1 MTIAVTSRSFS
12 KNEFLRKKLL
22 EVDSNVKFNDSN
34 STLKD
39 DELVNFLKGCDKA
52 ITSME
57 IIDEKL
63 LSKLPALKK
72 ISKFGVGIDMIDT
85 IALKKK
91 GIKLNYFPGT
101 NKRSVSELVISL
113 STLLLRKAPIMNAD
127 MKEGKWKQIKGRQ
140 LSGLTVGII
149 GCGPI
154 GRDVIHLIQPYQCKL
169 LLFDQINLE
178 ELCNNYKNVRQTT
191 LENLLTQSDV
201 ITIHLPLNEKTK
213 NIINSDMVKLIKKNA
228 VLINLARGGL
238 IDEDE
243 VIQSLKD
250 GLISGVA
257 IDCFRDEPLSNFQIS
272 KIPNLF
278 TTPHI
283 GGSTE
288 EAILSMGMAAIEGI
302 ID

>member
-1 MTIAVTSRSFS
+1 
-12 KNEFLRKKLL
+12 
-22 EVDSNVKFNDSN
+22 
-34 STLKD
+34 
-39 DELVNFLKGCDKA
+39 
-52 ITSME
+52 
-57 IIDEKL
+57 
-63 LSKLPALKK
+63 
-72 ISKFGVGIDMIDT
+72 MIDT

-213 NIINSDMVKLIKKNA
+213 NIINSDMVKLIKKT
-228 VLINLARGGL
+228 
-238 IDEDE
+238 
-243 VIQSLKD
+243 QY
-250 GLISGVA
+250 
-257 IDCFRDEPLSNFQIS
+257 
-272 KIPNLF
+272 
-278 TTPHI
+278 
-283 GGSTE
+283 
-288 EAILSMGMAAIEGI
+288 
-302 ID
+302 